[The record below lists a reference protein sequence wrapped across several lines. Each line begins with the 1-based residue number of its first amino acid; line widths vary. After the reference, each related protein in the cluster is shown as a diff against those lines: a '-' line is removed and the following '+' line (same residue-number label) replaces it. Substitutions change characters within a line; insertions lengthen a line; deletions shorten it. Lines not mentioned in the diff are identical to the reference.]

1 MDFFLLAILV
11 AIGSYALTSR
21 DQRQRIATLARYL
34 SQYDID
40 KLMETTIQGYQR
52 ALGEKDP
59 ARQTQIWNLLNTN
72 EAQLADQFKRFA
84 GEFSKADAEQTR
96 VSKIAIAL
104 PFADTLFP
112 GATFDLRKAF
122 AIHAQGIARAAQT
135 VEDTDTDMATGA
147 SAKHKAF
154 TMSAELF
161 LMQHTCHW
169 FCKSKTV
176 ASARMLARH
185 QTTYAQL
192 VAAVSPETRKAYCSL
207 LEA

>member
-1 MDFFLLAILV
+1 MDFLILAILI

-21 DQRQRIATLARYL
+21 DQRLRIATLGSHL
-34 SQYDID
+34 GQYQIE
-40 KLMETTIQGYQR
+40 KLMETVTQGYLR
-52 ALGEKDP
+52 ALGEKDL
-59 ARQTQIWNLLNTN
+59 ARQEQIWALLNTS

-84 GEFSKADAEQTR
+84 NEFAKAGTEQTR

-104 PFADTLFP
+104 PYADTLFP
-112 GATFDLRKAF
+112 SATFDLRKAF
-122 AIHAQGIARAAQT
+122 AIHAQGIARAAET
-135 VEDTDTDMATGA
+135 PIGGFDGSGGS
-147 SAKHKAF
+147 SAKDKAF

-176 ASARMLARH
+176 ASARMMARH

-207 LEA
+207 VEA

>member
-1 MDFFLLAILV
+1 MDFLILAILI

-21 DQRQRIATLARYL
+21 DQRQRIATLGSHL
-34 SQYDID
+34 SQYQIE
-40 KLMETTIQGYQR
+40 KLMETVTQGYLR
-52 ALGEKDP
+52 ALGEKDA
-59 ARQTQIWNLLNTN
+59 ARQEQIWALLNTS
-72 EAQLADQFKRFA
+72 EAQLAEQFKRFA
-84 GEFSKADAEQTR
+84 SEFAKAATEQTR

-104 PFADTLFP
+104 PYADTLFP
-112 GATFDLRKAF
+112 SATFDLRKAF
-122 AIHAQGIARAAQT
+122 AIHAQGIARAA
-135 VEDTDTDMATGA
+135 DAPATT
-147 SAKHKAF
+147 SAKDKAF

-192 VAAVSPETRKAYCSL
+192 VAAVSPETRRAYSSL
-207 LEA
+207 VDA

>member
-1 MDFFLLAILV
+1 MDFFILAILI

-21 DQRQRIATLARYL
+21 DQRVRIATLGSHL
-34 SQYDID
+34 GQYQIE
-40 KLMETTIQGYQR
+40 KLMETVTQGYLR
-52 ALGEKDP
+52 ALGEKDL
-59 ARQTQIWNLLNTN
+59 ARQEQIWALLNTS
-72 EAQLADQFKRFA
+72 EGQLADQFKRFA
-84 GEFSKADAEQTR
+84 AEFAKAGAEQTR

-104 PFADTLFP
+104 PYADTLFP
-112 GATFDLRKAF
+112 SATFDLRKAF
-122 AIHAQGIARAAQT
+122 AIHAQGIARAA
-135 VEDTDTDMATGA
+135 DTSVGFGGS
-147 SAKHKAF
+147 SAKDKAF

-176 ASARMLARH
+176 ASARMMARH

-207 LEA
+207 VEA

>member
-1 MDFFLLAILV
+1 MDFLILAILI

-21 DQRQRIATLARYL
+21 DQRQRIATLGSHL
-34 SQYDID
+34 SQYQIE
-40 KLMETTIQGYQR
+40 KLMETVTQGYLR
-52 ALGEKDP
+52 ALGEKDA
-59 ARQTQIWNLLNTN
+59 ARQEQIWALLNTS
-72 EAQLADQFKRFA
+72 EAQLAEQFKRFA
-84 GEFSKADAEQTR
+84 SEFAKAGAEQTR

-104 PFADTLFP
+104 PYADTLLP
-112 GATFDLRKAF
+112 SATFDLRKAF
-122 AIHAQGIARAAQT
+122 AIHAQGIARAADSAFGT
-135 VEDTDTDMATGA
+135 
-147 SAKHKAF
+147 SAKDKAF

-176 ASARMLARH
+176 ASARMMARH

-207 LEA
+207 VEA